1 MDEQSIRE
9 RVLAAYAQGP
19 EAMAALVATLV
30 AEALAEA
37 VAPFTA
43 RIAAL
48 EAKNAALEVET
59 AALRAKLA
67 VDSHNSSKPP
77 SSDGLGRKPQPKSLR
92 ERSGRPSGG
101 QAGHAGHTL
110 ALVDT
115 PDVVTV
121 HPPGSC
127 AQCGADL
134 EGAPVVRQERRQVV
148 DVRITCIVTEHQAQT
163 KCCPQCGMET
173 VGEFPATVQAPVQ
186 YGPAVK
192 AIGVYLNQE
201 QLVPSERTCAVLAEV
216 FDCPLS
222 EATLEHAVADCA
234 AQLEPVEA
242 AIKEGVTA
250 AAVAHFDE
258 TGVHLH
264 GKTGW
269 LHVACTALLTH
280 YAIHAKRGQHAMV
293 AIGILTH
300 FLGRAVHDGLASYQ
314 LFVQCLHALCN
325 AHHLRELT
333 FVEEQLGQHWAG
345 DLKQLLREMKRA
357 ADAAV
362 RAGLAAVPE
371 PARQDFL
378 RRYEA
383 LLALGVA
390 ANPLPPST
398 GKGGRRAKGK
408 ARCLVDRLVLHQVEV
423 LAFLADVSIPF
434 DNNQAERDIRMTKV
448 RQKISGCFR
457 SDEGAVHFC
466 RIRGYVS
473 TLRKQDIPIF
483 AALRQAVAGTPVMPT
498 TTPQSCRGSV
508 PPPPPA
514 TAAASLAA

>member
-1 MDEQSIRE
+1 MEEQSIRA
-9 RVLAAYAQGP
+9 RVLAAYEQGP
-19 EAMAALVATLV
+19 EAMAVLVAALV
-30 AEALAEA
+30 AEA
-37 VAPFTA
+37 VAPVTA

-48 EAKNAALEVET
+48 EAKNAVLEVET

-92 ERSGRPSGG
+92 ERSGRSSGG

-110 ALVDT
+110 TLVDT
-115 PDVVTV
+115 PDAVTV

-148 DVRITCIVTEHQAQT
+148 DVRITRIVTEHQAQT
-163 KCCPQCGMET
+163 KCCRQCGMET

-186 YGPAVK
+186 YGPTVK

-201 QLVPSERTCAVLAEV
+201 QLVPSERTCTVLSEV
-216 FDCPLS
+216 FDCPMS
-222 EATLEHAVADCA
+222 EATLEHAVAACA

-280 YAIHAKRGQHAMV
+280 YAIHTKRGQHAMV

-314 LFVQCLHALCN
+314 LFAQCLHALCN

-345 DLKQLLREMKRA
+345 DLKHLLREMKRA
-357 ADAAV
+357 ADAAA
-362 RAGLAAVPE
+362 RAGLAAVSE

-390 ANPLPPST
+390 ANPLPPPP

-457 SDEGAVHFC
+457 SDAGAVHFC

-473 TLRKQDIPIF
+473 TLRKQGIPIF
-483 AALRQAVAGTPVMPT
+483 AAPRQAVAGTPVMPT
-498 TTPQSCRGSV
+498 TTSQSCRGSV

-514 TAAASLAA
+514 VAAASLAA

>member
-1 MDEQSIRE
+1 
-9 RVLAAYAQGP
+9 
-19 EAMAALVATLV
+19 
-30 AEALAEA
+30 
-37 VAPFTA
+37 
-43 RIAAL
+43 L
-48 EAKNAALEVET
+48 EAEN

-67 VDSHNSSKPP
+67 VNSHNSSKPP
-77 SSDGLGRKPQPKSLR
+77 STDGLSRKPHPKSLR
-92 ERSGRPSGG
+92 ESTGRSSGG
-101 QAGHAGHTL
+101 QAGHEGHTL
-110 ALVDT
+110 RLVDT
-115 PDVVTV
+115 PDAVAV
-121 HPPGSC
+121 HMPPCC
-127 AQCGADL
+127 ARCGADL

-148 DVRITCIVTEHQAQT
+148 DVRITRIVTEHQAQT

-173 VGEFPATVQAPVQ
+173 VGEFPATVHAPVQ

-201 QLVPSERTCAVLAEV
+201 QLVPSERTCAVLEEV
-216 FDCPLS
+216 FACPMS
-222 EATLEHAVADCA
+222 EATLERAVQECYEH
-234 AQLEPVEA
+234 LEPVEA
-242 AIKEGVTA
+242 AIKGGVTA

-280 YAIHAKRGQHAMV
+280 YAIHTKRGQHAMV

-314 LFVQCLHALCN
+314 LFAQCLHALCN

-345 DLKQLLREMKRA
+345 NLKRLLGEMQH
-357 ADAAV
+357 AAV
-362 RAGLAAVPE
+362 AAARAGLPAVPE
-371 PARQDFL
+371 RERQAF
-378 RRYEA
+378 RQRYGA
-383 LLALGVA
+383 LLALGVE
-390 ANPLPPST
+390 ANPLPPPT

-408 ARCLVDRLVLHQVEV
+408 ARCLVDRLQLHQEEV
-423 LAFLADVSIPF
+423 LAFLTDVTIPF

-457 SDEGAVHFC
+457 SDEGAARFC

-473 TLRKQDIPIF
+473 TLRKQGIPIF
-483 AALRQAVAGTPVMPT
+483 AALSQAVSGTPVMPS
-498 TTPQSCRGSV
+498 TTPPC
-508 PPPPPA
+508 
-514 TAAASLAA
+514 